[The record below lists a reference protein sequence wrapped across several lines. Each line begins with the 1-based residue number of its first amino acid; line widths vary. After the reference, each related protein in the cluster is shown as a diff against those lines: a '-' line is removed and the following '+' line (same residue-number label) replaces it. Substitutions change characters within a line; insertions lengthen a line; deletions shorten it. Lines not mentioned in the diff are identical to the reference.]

1 MRARLLCVHTRTV
14 GRTVQS
20 HRAGSRVFA
29 RARVEHTGV
38 HIPIIKESIYIHAR
52 TCVGV
57 FVIGDRVYSHVA
69 RIYIYTVGEFI
80 SVVIA
85 WTFLY
90 IYARGVN
97 CFVDQEF

>member
-69 RIYIYTVGEFI
+69 RIYIHSGRVYSGCYCMDV
-80 SVVIA
+80 S
-85 WTFLY
+85 
-90 IYARGVN
+90 IYMRA
-97 CFVDQEF
+97 E